1 MNHKNEVARANNEEC
16 VNVNIIYFHTHDTGR
31 YIQPYGHAV
40 PAPNLQALAEEG
52 TLFRQAFCA
61 GPTCSPSRTGLLSGM
76 APHSSGM
83 IGLAHRGFKMNDY
96 SHHLASFLSRNGF
109 ETALC
114 GVQHEASADQVDLL
128 GYSRNLSAFNQE
140 KAHEARD
147 LQTAKLAADFIS
159 EAHDKP
165 FFASVGL
172 FNTHRTRSDFPETSQ
187 PVDPRYVMPPHPM
200 YDTPQNR
207 EDMAGFIASAAVVDR
222 CVGIVWKALKES
234 GQLDNTIFIF
244 TTDHG
249 IAFPHMKCNLYDTGI
264 GVSLIMRVPGRA
276 NGQVVDSLVSQI
288 DLFPT
293 LCDLAGLDK
302 PDWLQGTSLLPI
314 LDGSADEVRSELFAE
329 VTYHAA
335 YEPMRCIR
343 TSRYKLIRLYDDSHD
358 EFVMSNMDDGFSK
371 RFVVEHG
378 IRERRKPKEM
388 LFDLYLDPVE
398 RENLIDDPAYQTI
411 AAQLSESLHTWMK
424 QTGDPL
430 LDGAQVPFPVGA
442 KVNDRTDLN
451 PS

>member
-1 MNHKNEVARANNEEC
+1 
-16 VNVNIIYFHTHDTGR
+16 VNIIYFHTHDTGR
-31 YIQPYGHAV
+31 YIQPYGYAV
-40 PAPNLQALAEEG
+40 PAPNLQILAEEG
-52 TLFRQAFCA
+52 TLFRQAFCT

-76 APHSSGM
+76 APHSAGM
-83 IGLAHRGFKMNDY
+83 IGLAHRGFRMNNY
-96 SHHLASFLSRNGF
+96 SRHLASFLSRSGF

-114 GVQHEASADQVDLL
+114 GVQHEASADQVELL
-128 GYSRNLSAFNQE
+128 GYSRDLSALNKE
-140 KAHEARD
+140 KAPEARD
-147 LQTAKLAADFIS
+147 LQAAKLAADFIQES
-159 EAHDKP
+159 HDKP

-172 FNTHRTRSDFPETSQ
+172 FNTHRAVADFPETSH

-207 EDMAGFIASAAVVDR
+207 QDMAGFIASAAVVDQ
-222 CVGIVWKALKES
+222 CVGIVWKALEQS
-234 GQLDNTIFIF
+234 GQLDKTVFIF

-264 GVSLIMRVPGRA
+264 GVSLIMRIPGMA
-276 NGQVVDSLVSQI
+276 NGQVIDSLVSQL

-293 LCDLAGLDK
+293 LCDLAGLAK

-314 LDGSADEVRSELFAE
+314 LNGSIDEVRSELFAE

-343 TSRYKLIRLYDDSHD
+343 TSRYKLIRLYDDHD
-358 EFVMSNMDDGFSK
+358 EFVMPNIDDGFSK
-371 RFVVEHG
+371 RFMVQHG
-378 IRERRKPKEM
+378 IRERKRSKEM

-398 RENLIDDPAYQTI
+398 RENLIEEPAYQTI
-411 AAQLSESLHTWMK
+411 AGQLSESLLNWMK
-424 QTGDPL
+424 QTDDPL
-430 LDGAQVPFPVGA
+430 LYGAQVPLPDGA
-442 KVNDRTDLN
+442 RANNRTDLN